1 MIFRNETAAT
11 KTATTA
17 EQGNRKRNRVRA
29 AIVAGSA
36 VAVLPVAGLVTATS
50 ASAADVSTWDKVAQC
65 ESTGNWSINTGNGFY
80 GGLQFTSSTWA
91 AYGGT
96 AYAPQADQATKAQ
109 QIAVAEKV
117 LASQGPGAWP
127 VCSVQ
132 AGLTQGGAAA
142 QVDTSSTGSS
152 ASSSKSTSSAS
163 SSSSS
168 TGDSSSTSTS
178 TKSAKSATTQTDSG
192 SDAASANTSGS
203 GKYSSGQ
210 GHQSWKKSSTA
221 TTSGGS
227 YTVKSGDTLGA
238 IAAANGTTVDALYSA
253 NAQVIGASADVIYP
267 GQVLS
272 L

>member
-11 KTATTA
+11 KTATTT

-29 AIVAGSA
+29 AVVAGSA

-65 ESTGNWSINTGNGFY
+65 ESTGNWSIDSGNGFY

-96 AYAPQADQATKAQ
+96 AYAPQANLATKAQ
-109 QIAVAEKV
+109 QISVAEKV

-142 QVDTSSTGSS
+142 QVDTSSSSATTSTTSSSNSSS
-152 ASSSKSTSSAS
+152 ASTNSAS
-163 SSSSS
+163 
-168 TGDSSSTSTS
+168 TGTT
-178 TKSAKSATTQTDSG
+178 TKSAKSATTD
-192 SDAASANTSGS
+192 SDAAATNTAAS
-203 GKYSSGQ
+203 GKSSYQ
-210 GHQSWKKSSTA
+210 GHQSWKK
-221 TTSGGS
+221 GGNTGGGT
-227 YTVKSGDTLGA
+227 YTVKSGDTLSA
-238 IAAANGTTVDALYSA
+238 IAAANGTTVDALFSA
-253 NAQVIGASADVIYP
+253 NAQTIGGSADVIYP

-272 L
+272 V

>member
-29 AIVAGSA
+29 AVVAGSA
-36 VAVLPVAGLVTATS
+36 VAVLPVAGLVAATS
-50 ASAADVSTWDKVAQC
+50 ASAADVSTWDKVA
-65 ESTGNWSINTGNGFY
+65 
-80 GGLQFTSSTWA
+80 
-91 AYGGT
+91 
-96 AYAPQADQATKAQ
+96 QATKAQ

-152 ASSSKSTSSAS
+152 ASSSKSTPSTS

-168 TGDSSSTSTS
+168 TGDSSTSNTS
-178 TKSAKSATTQTDSG
+178 TKSAKPATTQTDSG

>member
-29 AIVAGSA
+29 AVVAGSA

-65 ESTGNWSINTGNGFY
+65 ESTGNWSIDTGNGFY

-96 AYAPQADQATKAQ
+96 AYAPQANLATKAQ

-117 LASQGPGAWP
+117 LADQGPGAWP

-132 AGLTQGGAAA
+132 AGLTKGGAAA
-142 QVDTSSTGSS
+142 QVDTSSST
-152 ASSSKSTSSAS
+152 ASTSTS
-163 SSSSS
+163 SSSSNGS
-168 TGDSSSTSTS
+168 ASTS
-178 TKSAKSATTQTDSG
+178 TKSAKSATTDSAPAATNTTDSG
-192 SDAASANTSGS
+192 TSS
-203 GKYSSGQ
+203 HQ
-210 GHQSWKKSSTA
+210 GHQSWKK
-221 TTSGGS
+221 GGNTGGGT
-227 YTVKSGDTLGA
+227 YTVKSGDTLSA
-238 IAAANGTTVDALYSA
+238 IAAANGTTVDALFSA
-253 NAQVIGASADVIYP
+253 NAQTIGGSADVIYP

-272 L
+272 V